1 MFKKASDACDM
12 LARNFQLA
20 GYEPGESTWRDIRK
34 GVKRDLQARGLRPN
48 VPVPSRRHIFAYF
61 RTMWRETG
69 SVTQTVQSY
78 LHDGSW
84 TSSGGSF
91 LLAERLGYDLPAMIA
106 ESLDRGE
113 EFRLLEVGGG
123 WAGFKNP
130 PGDAR
135 DIAGLSRRFSADC
148 GSRLHLHFTNLTP
161 WHSEL
166 PQGVTEHSYLTGASL
181 GNIQSQ
187 GCLPR
192 TVDVIYSQAAV
203 YFETDIAAFLA
214 NAWSLLKNDGLL
226 IFNYPEA
233 AANSMRSEAAK
244 LGLQLCDSLELGGM
258 NGSVTAFRKQRL
270 QAVDSQDPCGH
281 DRRRIPP
288 NPQDVEAESAAPH
301 VATPMTHGVRKA
313 S

>member
-20 GYEPGESTWRDIRK
+20 GYEPGESTWRDLRK

-48 VPVPSRRHIFAYF
+48 VSVPSRRHIFAYL

-113 EFRLLEVGGG
+113 KFRLLEIGGG

-135 DIAGLSRRFSADC
+135 DIAGLSRRFSTDC

-161 WHSEL
+161 WHAGRDGTRLSHRRLVGAYPIARLPAAHRGCHLFASGRLLRDGYCGVPGECLEPSEKRW
-166 PQGVTEHSYLTGASL
+166 P
-181 GNIQSQ
+181 
-187 GCLPR
+187 
-192 TVDVIYSQAAV
+192 
-203 YFETDIAAFLA
+203 A
-214 NAWSLLKNDGLL
+214 N
-226 IFNYPEA
+226 
-233 AANSMRSEAAK
+233 
-244 LGLQLCDSLELGGM
+244 LQLSGG
-258 NGSVTAFRKQRL
+258 GRQFDALRRC
-270 QAVDSQDPCGH
+270 QARTTIV
-281 DRRRIPP
+281 
-288 NPQDVEAESAAPH
+288 
-301 VATPMTHGVRKA
+301 
-313 S
+313 